1 MLIECDRPD
10 DTEVLRCRVQTATWP
25 TDLGE
30 LTTAIAEL
38 NDVLDRWNRVGAR
51 YWTGASLD
59 PREAYY
65 ALYWPLVKLA
75 VNVTSPRT
83 TAGAGCAGPSCS

>member
-51 YWTGASLD
+51 Y
-59 PREAYY
+59 Y